1 MTKTYALKGNII
13 YSKNQ
18 NEINCFENSYLI
30 CQDGK
35 SMGVFKK
42 LDEKY
47 KDIEVIDFGEKI
59 ICPGLVDLHIHA
71 PQYNFRGMGMDLE
84 LLDWL
89 NTYTFPS
96 EAKFKDEDYA
106 KRSYQRF
113 VDYLKY
119 GPNTRHVIFASLHVK
134 STQILMDLMEKSK
147 MVSFVG
153 KVNMDRNG
161 GVDLEEKDAN
171 QSEKAT
177 LDWLESIKGK
187 YKNTYPIL
195 TPRFIPSC
203 TDELLEKLRKIK
215 DEYNLPIQSHLSE
228 NLGEIEWVKELVP
241 KAKFYGD
248 AYNIFDLFGKNNKT
262 VMAHCVYSN
271 DDEQDLIKENKVFIA
286 HCPDSNT
293 NLTSGIAPAGK
304 YLREGQKIGLGSD
317 VAGGTD
323 ASIFKAMADAIKV
336 SKLRYRL
343 VDEKIKPLSLEEAF
357 YMATL
362 GGGEFFG
369 KVGSFEKGYEFDAIV
384 IDDEKLLEEDKFNL
398 KQRLERIVYLSK
410 DEDIVSKFVRGNKIF

>member
-1 MTKTYALKGNII
+1 MTGTFALKGNII

-18 NEINCFENSYLI
+18 NEINFCENSYLI
-30 CQDGK
+30 CQDGI
-35 SMGVFKK
+35 SMGVFEK

-47 KDIEVIDFGEKI
+47 KDIEVIDFGDKI
-59 ICPGLVDLHIHA
+59 ISPGLVDLHIHA

-96 EAKFKDEDYA
+96 EAKFKDENYA
-106 KRSYQRF
+106 KKSYQRF

-119 GPNTRHVIFASLHVK
+119 GPNTRHVIFSSLHVK
-134 STQILMDLMEKSK
+134 STIILMDLMEKSK

-161 GVDLEEKDAN
+161 GVDLEEKDAKE
-171 QSEKAT
+171 SEKAT
-177 LDWLESIKGK
+177 IDWLESIKGK

-203 TDELLEKLRKIK
+203 TDDLLERLRKIK

-241 KAKFYGD
+241 KAKFYGE

-271 DDEQDLIKENKVFIA
+271 EDEQDLIKENGVFIA

-317 VAGGTD
+317 VAGGTH

-343 VDEKIKPLSLEEAF
+343 LDEKIKPLSLEEAF
-357 YMATL
+357 YMGTL

-369 KVGSFEKGYEFDAIV
+369 KVGSFEKGYEFDAII

-410 DEDIVSKFVRGNKIF
+410 DEDIISKFVRGEKIF

>member
-1 MTKTYALKGNII
+1 MKNI
-13 YSKNQ
+13 S
-18 NEINCFENSYLI
+18 
-30 CQDGK
+30 
-35 SMGVFKK
+35 
-42 LDEKY
+42 
-47 KDIEVIDFGEKI
+47 
-59 ICPGLVDLHIHA
+59 PGLVDLHIHA

-96 EAKFKDEDYA
+96 EAKFKDENYA

-113 VDYLKY
+113 VNYLKF
-119 GPNTRHVIFASLHVK
+119 GPNTRHIIFSSLHVK
-134 STQILMDLMEKSK
+134 STQILMDLMEKTK

-161 GVDLEEKDAN
+161 GVDLEEKDADE
-171 QSEKAT
+171 SEKAT
-177 LDWLESIKGK
+177 LNWLENIKGK

-215 DEYNLPIQSHLSE
+215 DDYKLPIQSHLSE

-241 KAKFYGD
+241 KSKFYGE
-248 AYNIFDLFGKNNKT
+248 AYELFDLFGKNNKT

-271 DDEQDLIKENKVFIA
+271 EDEQNLIKENKVFIA

-304 YLREGQKIGLGSD
+304 YLRDGQKIGLGSD
-317 VAGGTD
+317 VAGGSH

-343 VDEKIKPLSLEEAF
+343 LDEKIRPLSLEEAF

-369 KVGSFEKGYEFDAIV
+369 KVGSFEKGYEFDAII

-410 DEDIVSKFVRGNKIF
+410 DEDVVSKFVRGEKVF

>member
-18 NEINCFENSYLI
+18 NELNFFENSYLI

-35 SMGVFKK
+35 SMGVFEK

-161 GVDLEEKDAN
+161 GVDLEEKDADE
-171 QSEKAT
+171 SEKAT

-271 DDEQDLIKENKVFIA
+271 DDEQDLIKENEVFIA

-317 VAGGTD
+317 VAGGTH

-343 VDEKIKPLSLEEAF
+343 LDEKIKPLSLEEAF

-410 DEDIVSKFVRGNKIF
+410 DEDIVSKFVRGEKIF

>member
-1 MTKTYALKGNII
+1 MTKTFALKGNII

-18 NEINCFENSYLI
+18 NELNLFENSYLI

-35 SMGVFKK
+35 SMGVFEK

-119 GPNTRHVIFASLHVK
+119 GPNTRHIIFASLHVK
-134 STQILMDLMEKSK
+134 STQILVDLMEKTK

-161 GVDLEEKDAN
+161 GVDLEEKDADE
-171 QSEKAT
+171 SEKAT
-177 LDWLESIKGK
+177 LNWLENIKGK

-215 DEYNLPIQSHLSE
+215 DDYKLPIQSHLSE

-241 KAKFYGD
+241 KSKFYGD

-271 DDEQDLIKENKVFIA
+271 EDEQDLIKENEVFIA

-317 VAGGTD
+317 VAGGSH

-343 VDEKIKPLSLEEAF
+343 LDEKIKPLSLEEAF

-369 KVGSFEKGYEFDAIV
+369 KVGSFEKGYEFDAII

-410 DEDIVSKFVRGNKIF
+410 DEDVVSKFVRGEKVF

>member
-13 YSKNQ
+13 YSKNK

-96 EAKFKDEDYA
+96 EAKFKDENYA

-161 GVDLEEKDAN
+161 GVDLEEKDADE
-171 QSEKAT
+171 SEKAT
-177 LDWLESIKGK
+177 LDLLESIKGK

-317 VAGGTD
+317 VAGGTH

>member
-1 MTKTYALKGNII
+1 MTKTFALKGNII

-18 NEINCFENSYLI
+18 NELNLFENSYLI

-35 SMGVFKK
+35 SMGVFEK

-47 KDIEVIDFGEKI
+47 KNIEVIDFGNKI
-59 ICPGLVDLHIHA
+59 ISPGLVDLHIHA

-96 EAKFKDEDYA
+96 EAKFKDENYA

-113 VDYLKY
+113 VNHLKF
-119 GPNTRHVIFASLHVK
+119 GPNTRHIIFASIHVK
-134 STQILMDLMEKSK
+134 STQILMDLMEKTK

-161 GVDLEEKDAN
+161 GVDLEEKDADE
-171 QSEKAT
+171 SEKAT
-177 LDWLESIKGK
+177 LNWLENIKGK

-215 DEYNLPIQSHLSE
+215 DDYKLPIQSHLSE

-241 KAKFYGD
+241 KSKFYGE
-248 AYNIFDLFGKNNKT
+248 AYELFDLFGKNNKT

-271 DDEQDLIKENKVFIA
+271 EDEQNLIKENKVFIA

-304 YLREGQKIGLGSD
+304 YLRDGQKIGLGSD
-317 VAGGTD
+317 VAGGSH

-343 VDEKIKPLSLEEAF
+343 LDEKIRPLSLEEAF

-369 KVGSFEKGYEFDAIV
+369 KVGSFEKGYEFDAII

-410 DEDIVSKFVRGNKIF
+410 DEDVVSKFVRGEKVF

>member
-96 EAKFKDEDYA
+96 EAKFKYEDYA

-134 STQILMDLMEKSK
+134 STQILMDLMEESK

-271 DDEQDLIKENKVFIA
+271 DDEQDLIKENEVFIA

-317 VAGGTD
+317 VAGGTH

>member
-35 SMGVFKK
+35 SMGVFEE

-134 STQILMDLMEKSK
+134 STQILMDLMEESK

-271 DDEQDLIKENKVFIA
+271 DDEQNLIKENEVFIA

-317 VAGGTD
+317 VAGGTH

>member
-1 MTKTYALKGNII
+1 MTRTFALKGNII

-18 NEINCFENSYLI
+18 NELNFCENSYLI
-30 CQDGK
+30 CKDGL
-35 SMGVFKK
+35 SMGVFEK

-119 GPNTRHVIFASLHVK
+119 GPNTRHVIFSSLHVK
-134 STQILMDLMEKSK
+134 STIILMDLMEKSK

-161 GVDLEEKDAN
+161 GVDLEEKDAVE
-171 QSEKAT
+171 SEKAT

-215 DEYNLPIQSHLSE
+215 DDYNLPIQSHLSE

-271 DDEQDLIKENKVFIA
+271 EDEQDLIKENGVFIA

-317 VAGGTD
+317 VAGGTH

-357 YMATL
+357 YMGTL

-369 KVGSFEKGYEFDAIV
+369 KVGSFEKGYEFDAII
-384 IDDEKLLEEDKFNL
+384 IDDEKLLEEDKFDL

-410 DEDIVSKFVRGNKIF
+410 DEDIISKFVRGVKIF

>member
-161 GVDLEEKDAN
+161 GVDLEEKDADE
-171 QSEKAT
+171 SEKAT

-271 DDEQDLIKENKVFIA
+271 DDEQDLIKENEVFIA

-317 VAGGTD
+317 VAGGTH

-410 DEDIVSKFVRGNKIF
+410 DEDIVSKFVRGEKIF

>member
-13 YSKNQ
+13 YSKNK

-161 GVDLEEKDAN
+161 GVDLEEKDADE
-171 QSEKAT
+171 SEKAT

-317 VAGGTD
+317 VAGGTH

>member
-1 MTKTYALKGNII
+1 MTKTFALKGNII

-18 NEINCFENSYLI
+18 NELNLFENSYLI

-35 SMGVFKK
+35 SMGVFEK

-47 KDIEVIDFGEKI
+47 KNIEVIDFGNKI
-59 ICPGLVDLHIHA
+59 ISPGLVDLHIHA

-96 EAKFKDEDYA
+96 EAKFKDENYA

-113 VDYLKY
+113 VNYLKF
-119 GPNTRHVIFASLHVK
+119 GPNTRHIIFASLHVK
-134 STQILMDLMEKSK
+134 STQILMDLMEKTK

-161 GVDLEEKDAN
+161 GVDLEEKDADE
-171 QSEKAT
+171 SEKAT
-177 LDWLESIKGK
+177 LNWLENIKGK

-215 DEYNLPIQSHLSE
+215 DDYKLPIQSHLSE

-241 KAKFYGD
+241 KSKFYGE
-248 AYNIFDLFGKNNKT
+248 AYELFDLFGKNNKT

-271 DDEQDLIKENKVFIA
+271 EDEQNLIKENKVFIA

-304 YLREGQKIGLGSD
+304 YLRDGQKIGLGSD
-317 VAGGTD
+317 VAGGSH

-343 VDEKIKPLSLEEAF
+343 LDEKIRPLSLEEAF

-369 KVGSFEKGYEFDAIV
+369 KVGSFEKGYEFDAII
-384 IDDEKLLEEDKFNL
+384 IDDEKLLEEDKFDL

-410 DEDIVSKFVRGNKIF
+410 DEDVVSKFVRGEKVF

>member
-18 NEINCFENSYLI
+18 NELNFFENSYLI

-35 SMGVFKK
+35 SMGVFEK

-134 STQILMDLMEKSK
+134 STQILMDLMEESK

-161 GVDLEEKDAN
+161 GVDLEEKDADE
-171 QSEKAT
+171 SEKAT

-215 DEYNLPIQSHLSE
+215 DDYNLPIQSHLSE

-271 DDEQDLIKENKVFIA
+271 DDEQDLIKENEVFIA

-317 VAGGTD
+317 VAGGTH

>member
-35 SMGVFKK
+35 SMGVFEK

-161 GVDLEEKDAN
+161 GVDLEEKDADE
-171 QSEKAT
+171 SEKAT

-241 KAKFYGD
+241 QAKFYGD

-271 DDEQDLIKENKVFIA
+271 DDEQDLIKENEVFIA

-317 VAGGTD
+317 VAGGTH

-384 IDDEKLLEEDKFNL
+384 IDDEKLLEEDEFNL

>member
-134 STQILMDLMEKSK
+134 STQILMDLMEESK

-161 GVDLEEKDAN
+161 GVDLEEKDADE
-171 QSEKAT
+171 SENAT

-271 DDEQDLIKENKVFIA
+271 DDEQDLIKENEVFIA

-317 VAGGTD
+317 VAGGTH

>member
-35 SMGVFKK
+35 SMGVFEK
-42 LDEKY
+42 LDEKH

-106 KRSYQRF
+106 QRSYQRF

-161 GVDLEEKDAN
+161 GVDLEEKDADE
-171 QSEKAT
+171 SEKAT

-215 DEYNLPIQSHLSE
+215 DEYKLPIQSHLSE

-241 KAKFYGD
+241 QAKFYGD

-271 DDEQDLIKENKVFIA
+271 DDEQDLIKENEVFIA

-317 VAGGTD
+317 VAGGTH

-369 KVGSFEKGYEFDAIV
+369 KVGSFDKGYEFDAIV

-410 DEDIVSKFVRGNKIF
+410 DEDIVSKFVRGEKIF

>member
-134 STQILMDLMEKSK
+134 STQILMDLMEESK

-271 DDEQDLIKENKVFIA
+271 DDEQDLIKENEVFIA

-317 VAGGTD
+317 VAGGTH

-343 VDEKIKPLSLEEAF
+343 LDEKIKPLSLEEAF

>member
-18 NEINCFENSYLI
+18 NELNFFENSYLI

-35 SMGVFKK
+35 SMGVFEK

-134 STQILMDLMEKSK
+134 STQILMDLMEESK

-161 GVDLEEKDAN
+161 GVDLEEKDAAE
-171 QSEKAT
+171 SEKST
-177 LDWLESIKGK
+177 IDWLESIKGK

-215 DEYNLPIQSHLSE
+215 DEYKLPIQSHLSE

-271 DDEQDLIKENKVFIA
+271 DDEQDLIKENEVFIA

-317 VAGGTD
+317 VAGGTH

>member
-1 MTKTYALKGNII
+1 MIKTYALKGNII

-35 SMGVFKK
+35 SMGVFEK

-134 STQILMDLMEKSK
+134 STQILMDLMEESK

-161 GVDLEEKDAN
+161 GVDLEEKDADE
-171 QSEKAT
+171 SEKAT

-317 VAGGTD
+317 VAGGTH

-384 IDDEKLLEEDKFNL
+384 IDDEKLLEEDEFNL

>member
-161 GVDLEEKDAN
+161 GVDLEEKDADE
-171 QSEKAT
+171 SEKAT

-317 VAGGTD
+317 VAGGTH

>member
-271 DDEQDLIKENKVFIA
+271 DDEQDLIKENEVFIA

-317 VAGGTD
+317 VAGGTH

-410 DEDIVSKFVRGNKIF
+410 DEDVVSKFVRGNKIF

>member
-35 SMGVFKK
+35 SMGVFEK

-241 KAKFYGD
+241 QAKFYGD

-271 DDEQDLIKENKVFIA
+271 EDEQSLIKENEVFIA

-317 VAGGTD
+317 VAGGTH

>member
-18 NEINCFENSYLI
+18 NELNFFENSYLI

-35 SMGVFKK
+35 SMGVFEK

-161 GVDLEEKDAN
+161 GVDLEEKDADE
-171 QSEKAT
+171 SEKAT
-177 LDWLESIKGK
+177 LDWLEFIKGK

-317 VAGGTD
+317 VAGGTH

>member
-18 NEINCFENSYLI
+18 NELNFFENSYLI

-35 SMGVFKK
+35 SMGVFEK

-134 STQILMDLMEKSK
+134 STQILMDLMEESK

-161 GVDLEEKDAN
+161 GVDLEEKDADE
-171 QSEKAT
+171 SEKAT

-215 DEYNLPIQSHLSE
+215 DEYKLPIQSHLSE

-248 AYNIFDLFGKNNKT
+248 AYNIFDLFGKSNKT

-317 VAGGTD
+317 VAGGTH

-410 DEDIVSKFVRGNKIF
+410 DEDVVSKFVRGNKIF

>member
-134 STQILMDLMEKSK
+134 STQILMDLMEESK

-271 DDEQDLIKENKVFIA
+271 DDEQDLIKENEVFIA

-317 VAGGTD
+317 VAGGTH

-410 DEDIVSKFVRGNKIF
+410 DEDIVSKFVRGEKIF

>member
-1 MTKTYALKGNII
+1 MTRTFALKGNII

-18 NEINCFENSYLI
+18 NELNFFENSYLI

-35 SMGVFKK
+35 SMGVFEK

-161 GVDLEEKDAN
+161 GVDLEEKDADE
-171 QSEKAT
+171 SENAT

-187 YKNTYPIL
+187 YQNTYPIL

-317 VAGGTD
+317 VAGGTH

>member
-35 SMGVFKK
+35 SMGVFEE

-134 STQILMDLMEKSK
+134 STQILMDLMEESK

-262 VMAHCVYSN
+262 VMAHCVYSS
-271 DDEQDLIKENKVFIA
+271 DDEQDLIKENEVFIA

-317 VAGGTD
+317 VAGGTH

>member
-35 SMGVFKK
+35 SMGVFEK

-161 GVDLEEKDAN
+161 GVDLEEKDADE
-171 QSEKAT
+171 SEKTT

-241 KAKFYGD
+241 QAKFYGD

-271 DDEQDLIKENKVFIA
+271 DDEQDLIKENEVFIA

-317 VAGGTD
+317 VAGGTH

-410 DEDIVSKFVRGNKIF
+410 DEDIVSKFVRGEKIF

>member
-35 SMGVFKK
+35 SMGVFEK

-161 GVDLEEKDAN
+161 GVDLEEKDADE
-171 QSEKAT
+171 SESAT

-271 DDEQDLIKENKVFIA
+271 DDEQDLIKENEVFIA

-317 VAGGTD
+317 VAGGTH

-410 DEDIVSKFVRGNKIF
+410 DEDIVSKFVRGEKIF

>member
-1 MTKTYALKGNII
+1 MTKTFALKGNII

-18 NEINCFENSYLI
+18 NELNLFENSYLI

-35 SMGVFKK
+35 SMGVFEK

-47 KDIEVIDFGEKI
+47 KNIEVIDFGNKI
-59 ICPGLVDLHIHA
+59 ISPGLVDLHIHA

-96 EAKFKDEDYA
+96 EAKFKDENYA

-113 VDYLKY
+113 VNYLKF
-119 GPNTRHVIFASLHVK
+119 GPNTRHIIFSSLHVK
-134 STQILMDLMEKSK
+134 STQILMDLMEKTK

-161 GVDLEEKDAN
+161 GVDLEEKDADE
-171 QSEKAT
+171 SEKAT
-177 LDWLESIKGK
+177 LNWLENIKGK

-203 TDELLEKLRKIK
+203 TDELLEKIRKIK
-215 DEYNLPIQSHLSE
+215 DDYKLPIQSHLSE

-241 KAKFYGD
+241 KSKFYGE
-248 AYNIFDLFGKNNKT
+248 AYELFDLFGKNNKT

-271 DDEQDLIKENKVFIA
+271 EDEQNLIKENKVFIA

-304 YLREGQKIGLGSD
+304 YLRDGQKIGLGSD
-317 VAGGTD
+317 VAGGSH

-343 VDEKIKPLSLEEAF
+343 LDEKIRPLSLEEAF

-369 KVGSFEKGYEFDAIV
+369 KVGSFEKGYEFDAII

-410 DEDIVSKFVRGNKIF
+410 DEDVVSKFVRGEKVF

>member
-1 MTKTYALKGNII
+1 MTKTFALKGNII

-18 NEINCFENSYLI
+18 NELNLFENSYLI

-47 KDIEVIDFGEKI
+47 KDIEVIDFGNKI
-59 ICPGLVDLHIHA
+59 ISPGLVDLHIHA

-96 EAKFKDEDYA
+96 EAKFKDENYA

-113 VDYLKY
+113 VNYLKF
-119 GPNTRHVIFASLHVK
+119 GPNTRHIIFASLHVK
-134 STQILMDLMEKSK
+134 STQILMDLMEKTK

-161 GVDLEEKDAN
+161 GVDLEEKDADE
-171 QSEKAT
+171 SEKAT
-177 LDWLESIKGK
+177 LNWLENIKGK

-215 DEYNLPIQSHLSE
+215 DDYKLPIQSHLSE

-241 KAKFYGD
+241 KSKFYGE
-248 AYNIFDLFGKNNKT
+248 AYELFDLFGKNNKT

-271 DDEQDLIKENKVFIA
+271 EDEQNLIKENKVFIA

-304 YLREGQKIGLGSD
+304 YLRDGQKIGLGSD
-317 VAGGTD
+317 VAGGSH

-343 VDEKIKPLSLEEAF
+343 LDEKIRPLSLEEAF

-369 KVGSFEKGYEFDAIV
+369 KVGSFEKGYEFDAII
-384 IDDEKLLEEDKFNL
+384 IDDEKLLEEDKFDL

-410 DEDIVSKFVRGNKIF
+410 DEDVVSKFVRGEKVF

>member
-1 MTKTYALKGNII
+1 MIKTYALKGNII

-35 SMGVFKK
+35 SMGVFEK

-161 GVDLEEKDAN
+161 GVDLEEKDADE
-171 QSEKAT
+171 SEKAT

-271 DDEQDLIKENKVFIA
+271 DDEQDLIKENEVFIA

-317 VAGGTD
+317 VAGGTH

-410 DEDIVSKFVRGNKIF
+410 DEDVVSKFVRGEKIF

>member
-18 NEINCFENSYLI
+18 NEINCIENSYLI

-161 GVDLEEKDAN
+161 GVDLEEKDADE
-171 QSEKAT
+171 SEKAT

-317 VAGGTD
+317 VAGGTH

>member
-18 NEINCFENSYLI
+18 NELNFFENSYLI

-35 SMGVFKK
+35 SMGVFEK

-134 STQILMDLMEKSK
+134 STQILMDLMEESK

-161 GVDLEEKDAN
+161 GVDLEEKDADE
-171 QSEKAT
+171 SEKAT

-271 DDEQDLIKENKVFIA
+271 DDEQDLIKENEVFIA

-317 VAGGTD
+317 VAGGTH

>member
-35 SMGVFKK
+35 SMGVFEK

-134 STQILMDLMEKSK
+134 STQILMDLMEESK

-161 GVDLEEKDAN
+161 GVDLEEKDADE
-171 QSEKAT
+171 SEKAT

-271 DDEQDLIKENKVFIA
+271 DDEQDLIKENEVFIA

-317 VAGGTD
+317 VAGGTH

>member
-13 YSKNQ
+13 YSKNK

-35 SMGVFKK
+35 SMGVFEK
-42 LDEKY
+42 LDEKH

-106 KRSYQRF
+106 KRSYKRF

-161 GVDLEEKDAN
+161 GVDLEEKDADE
-171 QSEKAT
+171 SEKAT
-177 LDWLESIKGK
+177 IDWLESIKGK

-215 DEYNLPIQSHLSE
+215 DEYKLPIQSHLSE

-241 KAKFYGD
+241 QAKFYGD

-271 DDEQDLIKENKVFIA
+271 DDEQDLIKENEVFIA

-317 VAGGTD
+317 VAGGTH

>member
-1 MTKTYALKGNII
+1 MTKTFALKGNII

-18 NEINCFENSYLI
+18 NELNLFENSYLI

-35 SMGVFKK
+35 SMGVFEK

-119 GPNTRHVIFASLHVK
+119 GPNTRHIIFASLHVK
-134 STQILMDLMEKSK
+134 STQILMDLMEKTK

-161 GVDLEEKDAN
+161 GVDLEEKDADE
-171 QSEKAT
+171 SEKAT
-177 LDWLESIKGK
+177 LNWLENIKGK

-215 DEYNLPIQSHLSE
+215 DDYKLPIQSHLSE

-241 KAKFYGD
+241 KSKFYGD

-271 DDEQDLIKENKVFIA
+271 EDEQDLIKENEVFIA

-317 VAGGTD
+317 VAGGSH

-343 VDEKIKPLSLEEAF
+343 LDEKIKPLSLEEAF

-369 KVGSFEKGYEFDAIV
+369 KVGSFEKGYEFDAII

-410 DEDIVSKFVRGNKIF
+410 DEDVVSKFVRGEKVF

>member
-1 MTKTYALKGNII
+1 MIKTYALKGNII

-35 SMGVFKK
+35 SMGVFEK

-134 STQILMDLMEKSK
+134 STQILMDLMEESK

-161 GVDLEEKDAN
+161 GVDLEEKDADE
-171 QSEKAT
+171 SEKAT

-317 VAGGTD
+317 VAGGTH

-410 DEDIVSKFVRGNKIF
+410 DEDVVSKFVRGNKIF